1 MKQDLQKE
9 TKDKMVDSDLAID
22 TWEPRM
28 CLEGGYEGWKD
39 MFYCITP
46 LSWLNLGIGLAM
58 GLSIFGAA
66 W

>member
-1 MKQDLQKE
+1 MSGQITNYDDAM
-9 TKDKMVDSDLAID
+9 TS
-22 TWEPRM
+22 WEPKM
-28 CLEGGYEGWKD
+28 CFEGSYSGWMD